1 MGTKKE
7 LSEKEEQSGLPLLK
21 MASSFAA
28 GVIENSRVPNLL
40 EDIYL
45 SGLCKTFD
53 EADLT
58 ADLPCSFLDLLNS
71 PHPTSSSYV
80 NLPLPKGPLDPK
92 LFPNVTFPQANGTYT
107 SNEKQTGGVEA
118 KPVKSVCKLWTRTA
132 ADSNPCGPYAQ

>member
-1 MGTKKE
+1 MCQVMGTKKE

-45 SGLCKTFD
+45 SGLTARHLD

-58 ADLPCSFLDLLNS
+58 ADLPCSFLIFSTHLIQHSL
-71 PHPTSSSYV
+71 HM
-80 NLPLPKGPLDPK
+80 
-92 LFPNVTFPQANGTYT
+92 
-107 SNEKQTGGVEA
+107 
-118 KPVKSVCKLWTRTA
+118 
-132 ADSNPCGPYAQ
+132 

>member
-45 SGLCKTFD
+45 SGLTARHLMK
-53 EADLT
+53 LT
-58 ADLPCSFLDLLNS
+58 
-71 PHPTSSSYV
+71 
-80 NLPLPKGPLDPK
+80 
-92 LFPNVTFPQANGTYT
+92 
-107 SNEKQTGGVEA
+107 
-118 KPVKSVCKLWTRTA
+118 
-132 ADSNPCGPYAQ
+132 